1 MILQLTTEICVSWII
16 FVLCNQK
23 LVCFA
28 RFVCVADHFLFSGT
42 KFGFALQD
50 FFGVVDHFCSLK
62 QWVGMSFLADFC
74 DDGSKP

>member
-1 MILQLTTEICVSWII
+1 VCLGSFLFFGTKNWFALQDFCVCCGSFI
-16 FVLCNQK
+16 
-23 LVCFA
+23 
-28 RFVCVADHFLFSGT
+28 LFSGT

-50 FFGVVDHFCSLK
+50 FFCVVDHFCSLK